1 MIDYYEIAKEIN
13 DVLINNCSD
22 KSTRKITSELK
33 KYFGNR
39 FKEHYVAGANNNK
52 EYLYDITVMPCSPL
66 EIYKSKKS
74 EYKIYLVMESELGGK
89 SASSGTLVERNVIED
104 FFKILQARAQYK
116 IMIGIYSGLNE
127 ENDIIQKRINKMDEI
142 FRKSSNKED
151 VLVVLI
157 KGTNQNRTSNQVQVI
172 KPLIVNGF
180 ILSQT
185 KEYEEIQLT
194 TAST

>member
-1 MIDYYEIAKEIN
+1 
-13 DVLINNCSD
+13 
-22 KSTRKITSELK
+22 
-33 KYFGNR
+33 
-39 FKEHYVAGANNNK
+39 
-52 EYLYDITVMPCSPL
+52 
-66 EIYKSKKS
+66 
-74 EYKIYLVMESELGGK
+74 
-89 SASSGTLVERNVIED
+89 
-104 FFKILQARAQYK
+104 
-116 IMIGIYSGLNE
+116 MIGIYSGLNE